1 MNDAAERYVKLVLSM
16 GEHDADY
23 VDAFYGPAAWRE
35 EVRDF
40 LGSARGEADARFAA
54 LSPRERELVELMAQG
69 RDNAQIAASMG
80 LSEKT
85 VRNHITSVF
94 AKLEV
99 ENRAQAIVLA
109 RNAGFGRV

>member
-1 MNDAAERYVKLVLSM
+1 VPLESGNHLLLES
-16 GEHDADY
+16 E
-23 VDAFYGPAAWRE
+23 PAWRRFKE
-35 EVRDF
+35 EVEAF
-40 LGSARGEADARFAA
+40 LPTMTSGSAAFAN
-54 LSPRERELVELMAQG
+54 LTPRERGLVELIAQG
-69 RDNAQIAASMG
+69 RDNAQIAASLG

-85 VRNHITSVF
+85 VRNHITSIF